1 MWQLIFFIFFG
12 LCSGIVIAGGVAG
25 LMIGLSIVPRYAGI
39 TLTARFILLYVDLTL
54 AGIFLGNLFYLFQ
67 FHSPG
72 QQMSLILYGLFSG
85 IFLGGWILALAE
97 IADVFPVFF
106 RRIKLAEGFLPV
118 IISISL
124 GKCLGSLFFYYFCQ
138 Q

>member
-1 MWQLIFFIFFG
+1 MWQLIFLIFFG
-12 LCSGIVIAGGVAG
+12 LCSGIVIAGGVTG

-39 TLTARFILLYVDLTL
+39 THSARSILLYEDMTF

-67 FHSPG
+67 LHIPG
-72 QQMSLILYGLFSG
+72 GQLMLILYGFFSG

-106 RRIKLAEGFLPV
+106 RKIRLAEGFVPV

-124 GKCLGSLFFYYFCQ
+124 GKCLGSLFFYYFGQ

>member
-39 TLTARFILLYVDLTL
+39 THTARFILLYEDMTL

-67 FHSPG
+67 FHIPG
-72 QQMSLILYGLFSG
+72 QQIEPDPLRS
-85 IFLGGWILALAE
+85 FLW
-97 IADVFPVFF
+97 D
-106 RRIKLAEGFLPV
+106 LPWRMDTCT
-118 IISISL
+118 
-124 GKCLGSLFFYYFCQ
+124 G
-138 Q
+138 